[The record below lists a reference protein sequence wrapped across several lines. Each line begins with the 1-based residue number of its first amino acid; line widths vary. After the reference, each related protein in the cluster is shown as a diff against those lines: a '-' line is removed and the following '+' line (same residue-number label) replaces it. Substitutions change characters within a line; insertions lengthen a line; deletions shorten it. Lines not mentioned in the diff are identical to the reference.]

1 MKKNI
6 TEIYTEKEKIV
17 VAITSPNH
25 GAGKTTLA
33 KFIYQI
39 CTERGIACAMLSFAE
54 PLRIAARTFL
64 DTDIYNDAEF
74 ARQKDQPLDI
84 IGGKTPRDFMVALSR
99 TLKMFSPT
107 YFADYLA
114 EKVKRTPAEVI
125 VIDDMRFWPEVEALD
140 TLGRENHVQR
150 VAFVSVEGRGAPDVP
165 DVFQRPIF
173 PLEKEKA
180 RQIMFLNDVSNSGTK
195 GELYDVA
202 EIIVNNMMSLGE

>member
-64 DTDIYNDAEF
+64 DTDIYNDIEF

-114 EKVKRTPAEVI
+114 EKVKSTPAEVI

-150 VAFVSVEGRGAPDVP
+150 LAFVSVEGRGTPDVP

-173 PLEKEKA
+173 PLQKEKA
-180 RQIMFLNDVSNSGTK
+180 QQMMLSSVSNSGTK
-195 GELYDVA
+195 GNLYDAA
-202 EIIVNNMMSLGE
+202 ERIIDFYRDYLH